1 MNQVHV
7 AVHILNQTAHPC
19 KVLRIFAYA
28 KPTSSLPAAGHSG
41 KAGRTQ
47 SPGRAL
53 QDIKAKLN
61 QHVRPQQPP
70 AMTGSEDMSKT
81 NALAGIKDV
90 QNQPVEVPAVF
101 NSASA
106 EIADIDQRLHALQTF
121 LRAAQA
127 GGPPGKVT

>member
-1 MNQVHV
+1 MLVLLQQELQY
-7 AVHILNQTAHPC
+7 LNLFTINHQTTTI
-19 KVLRIFAYA
+19 VL
-28 KPTSSLPAAGHSG
+28 AAGRSG
-41 KAGRTQ
+41 SAGRAQ

-61 QHVRPQQPP
+61 QHVKSQQPQSVDGGDNMLK
-70 AMTGSEDMSKT
+70 ANELDD
-81 NALAGIKDV
+81 IKGL
-90 QNQPVEVPAVF
+90 QNQPVESPPVF

-121 LRAAQA
+121 LKAAKA